1 MIYIAIIIVIAYLF
15 SMIWFANGIAKYNY
29 SDNILN
35 YPSVSIIVSAHNE
48 EHNIRNLLDALINQ
62 DYAGTY
68 EIIIANDRSSDSTG
82 QLIEEYSHQY
92 SFIQCITINDTPIN
106 WGPKKWAL
114 NECIQKAQYNI
125 ILQTDADCLPQN
137 KWIESMAKKFNN
149 SNVIFAFIFIN
160 SASYP
165 NIFLSNSALS

>member
-62 DYAGTY
+62 NISLASIFDSEYKKAIDQLGSNKNTINLISDYAHFKAFYIHDLESAVSLLESAMKIYNGK
-68 EIIIANDRSSDSTG
+68 EIN
-82 QLIEEYSHQY
+82 
-92 SFIQCITINDTPIN
+92 
-106 WGPKKWAL
+106 
-114 NECIQKAQYNI
+114 
-125 ILQTDADCLPQN
+125 
-137 KWIESMAKKFNN
+137 
-149 SNVIFAFIFIN
+149 FARC
-160 SASYP
+160 
-165 NIFLSNSALS
+165 